1 MIRVNVFYPGKEGAR
16 FDWAYYLDKHMPMV
30 NRKFGSAAKGTSVE
44 QGLAGG
50 TPGSP
55 PSFVAMAHF
64 TFDSVE
70 VFQAAFA
77 PHAAEIM
84 ADIPNYTSIE
94 PVIQISDLKLAH

>member
-1 MIRVNVFYPGKEGAR
+1 MIRVNVLYPRKEGAR
-16 FDWAYYLDKHMPMV
+16 FDWTYYLDKHMPMV
-30 NRKFGSAAKGTSVE
+30 NRKFGSAAKGVWVE

-50 TPGSP
+50 APSSP
-55 PSFVAMAHF
+55 PPFVAMAHF

-70 VFQAAFA
+70 AFQAAFA

-94 PVIQISDLKLAH
+94 PIIQISDVKIAH